1 MDQTVKKN
9 SSEILE
15 QVYVS
20 ADDLEIL
27 MPSASYKQ
35 RLALIKEIRNEM
47 QEKNLF
53 VPAGRTLL
61 ASTKILKKKCGI

>member
-47 QEKNLF
+47 QEKKLF
-53 VPAGRTLL
+53 VPDGRTLL